1 MTEKCPLLSKWWP
14 RYASPHVHIMLTS
27 SLCDNHRNP
36 MLDGTLVLE
45 LVNLLC
51 ASFVWVQSM
60 YCPTHPTPSYSPPT
74 HLTPCYAPPTHLTP
88 CCGPL
93 GCSKLHSWVQRL
105 QQWTPWFHLQD
116 GTGVDHR
123 WHMGTAQPRT
133 GVLTKGARLKPLSS
147 EQAHTTP
154 TGQTCTTPPHPPC
167 PPCDL
172 IEERT
177 QTPLHSATATA
188 ITPGRH

>member
-1 MTEKCPLLSKWWP
+1 MALSEMTEKCPLLSKWWP

-51 ASFVWVQSM
+51 ASFVWVQST
-60 YCPTHPTPSYSPPT
+60 YCPTHPTPSYS
-74 HLTPCYAPPTHLTP
+74 PPTHLTP

-133 GVLTKGARLKPLSS
+133 GVLTKGLNSHYSAVSKLTPLPQARPV
-147 EQAHTTP
+147 Q
-154 TGQTCTTPPHPPC
+154 PHPTHPA
-167 PPCDL
+167 L
-172 IEERT
+172 LVT
-177 QTPLHSATATA
+177 
-188 ITPGRH
+188 